1 MMNLR
6 SAAIRT
12 GLEVLYFTGAYRVLG
27 PVSAGVGTIFTMHH
41 VRPPRDDAFQPNDM
55 LEIEP
60 AFLETLI
67 EYLRY
72 KKVDIVSL
80 AEVHRRLSEQDY
92 DRRFVAFTFD
102 DGYRDN
108 LEYAWPIL
116 KKHGVPAALFIATSF
131 PDRLGELW
139 WIALERA
146 IAATDR
152 IALEVSAA
160 SRFIDSNTS
169 QAKARAFD
177 ELYWWLRGNSDEAEM
192 RGTIKDLCER
202 YGVDYMALCAEL
214 CMTWNEIEQMAADPL
229 ITIGAH
235 SVNHYML
242 RKWPADVVK
251 KELMQSATV
260 IEAALGKKPVD
271 FAYPVG
277 DTTSAGARDFELAAD
292 AGYRLAVTTRPGVI
306 FPEHR
311 EHMTALPRISL
322 NGKFQ
327 ALRYVDVLRSGVPF
341 SLARNFRRLDV
352 A

>member
-1 MMNLR
+1 MNLR
-6 SAAIRT
+6 NAAIRT
-12 GLEVLYFTGAYRVLG
+12 GLEALYFSGMHRVLG
-27 PVSAGVGTIFTMHH
+27 PISAGIGTIFTLHH
-41 VRPPRDDAFQPNDM
+41 VRPARDDAFQPNAL

-60 AFLETLI
+60 EFLETLI

-72 KKVDIVSL
+72 RKVDIVSL
-80 AEVHRRLSEQDY
+80 DEVHRRLREQDY
-92 DRRFVAFTFD
+92 RKRFVAFTFD

-108 LEYAWPIL
+108 LEHAWPIL
-116 KKHGVPAALFIATSF
+116 KKHGVPAALFIASSF

-139 WIALERA
+139 WVALERA
-146 IAATDR
+146 VAATDR
-152 IALEVSAA
+152 IAVEVSAA
-160 SRFIDSNTS
+160 SRFIDSDTPA
-169 QAKARAFD
+169 AKARAYD
-177 ELYWWLRGNSDEAEM
+177 ELYWWLRGLADEAEM
-192 RGTIKDLCER
+192 RRFIKDLCER
-202 YGVDYMALCAEL
+202 YGVDYLAPCAEL
-214 CMTWNEIEQMAADPL
+214 CMTWKEIEVMAADPL

-251 KELMQSATV
+251 KELTQSASV
-260 IEAALGKKPVD
+260 IEAALGRKPVD

-277 DTTSAGARDFELAAD
+277 DPTSAGARDFELAKD

-322 NGKFQ
+322 NGNFQ

-341 SLARNFRRLDV
+341 SLPRNFRRLDV